1 MAPDTSAQ
9 NGPES
14 EQRLFELLDQYTT
27 LLHSGTDSERR
38 DFLDRNPAIVELAN
52 CLDAVQGLA
61 AIGLPGSEV
70 DPHLP
75 VAEMSA
81 ASDQLTSDAQSS
93 RFGDYNLIEEIGRGG
108 MGVIF
113 RARQTKL
120 DRVVALK
127 LILANRLASVE
138 EIRRFYTEAQA
149 AGRLKHPNIV
159 SIHEVGEVH
168 GQHFFA
174 MDFIP
179 GTTLASILSEG
190 PLHWETSVQHLI
202 SLASAVGHLHSHQVV
217 HRDLKPSNILIH
229 DDGTP
234 YLTDFG
240 LAKVHSANSTHT
252 QTGAIIGTPDYMSP
266 EQASGTPEDVTGL
279 SDIYSLGA
287 ILYEMLTGQPPF
299 KSEHPFDTLVHVIH
313 REPVPPRQRNRQIP
327 PELELVCLQCLE
339 KNPHRRYQS
348 AGDLSQDLQHVL
360 KREPVTTRRAGWIL
374 RLARRARRSPAF
386 VSQLGALL
394 VTALILQVRFLIEP
408 ANLQSHIQVMT
419 VLGVWV
425 VFQFVFR
432 TLSRNSAWEISVRI
446 AWLTTDIVL
455 LTVVLYLAA
464 AAPDPKPL
472 GPLAVS
478 YPLLIVA
485 SGLFVRQRLVWFT
498 TLMSLAAYAS
508 LLVLLP
514 AERRPLHY
522 PALCLTIMVLVG
534 FIVAYQVRQLRILR
548 RFCQAEQ
555 PSRHLFR

>member
-1 MAPDTSAQ
+1 MPPETSAS

-14 EQRLFELLDQYTT
+14 EQQLFELLDQYTT
-27 LLHSGTDSERR
+27 LLHRGTESERR
-38 DFLDRNPAIVELAN
+38 EFLDRNPAILELAG
-52 CLDAVQGLA
+52 CLDAVQDLA
-61 AIGLPGSEV
+61 ASGLPGTEV

-75 VAEMSA
+75 LATGNAVG
-81 ASDQLTSDAQSS
+81 QPLTADGQSS
-93 RFGDYNLIEEIGRGG
+93 LFGDYELIEEIGRGG

-120 DRVVALK
+120 DRIVALK

-138 EIRRFYTEAQA
+138 QIRRFYTEAQA

-159 SIHEVGEVH
+159 SIHEVGNVH

-179 GTTLASILSEG
+179 GTTLARLLTEG
-190 PLHWETSVQHLI
+190 PLDWETSVKQLI
-202 SLASAVGHLHSHQVV
+202 CLASAVGHLHSHRVV

-240 LAKVHSANSTHT
+240 LAKVHSAGSAHT

-266 EQASGTPEDVTGL
+266 EQASGTPQDVTGL
-279 SDIYSLGA
+279 SDIFSLGA
-287 ILYEMLTGQPPF
+287 ILYEMLAGQPPF

-339 KNPHRRYQS
+339 KKPHRRYQS
-348 AGDLSQDLQHVL
+348 ADELIQDLQHVL
-360 KREPVTTRRAGWIL
+360 QHEPVSTRRAGWIL
-374 RLARRARRSPAF
+374 RLVRRTRRSPAF

-394 VTALILQVRFLIEP
+394 VTALIVQVRFLIEP
-408 ANLQSHIQVMT
+408 ANLQSHIQVMS
-419 VLGVWV
+419 VLGIWV
-425 VFQFVFR
+425 GLQFVFR
-432 TLSRNSAWEISVRI
+432 ALSRNSAWEISVRV
-446 AWLTTDIVL
+446 AWLTADIVL

-464 AAPDPKPL
+464 AAPDPKSL
-472 GPLAVS
+472 GPLVVA

-498 TLMSLAAYAS
+498 TLMSMAAYIS
-508 LLVLLP
+508 LLVVLP
-514 AERRPLHY
+514 DERRPIHY
-522 PALCLTIMVLVG
+522 PAVFLAIIGLVG
-534 FIVAYQVRQLRILR
+534 FIVVYQVRRLRILR
-548 RFCQAEQ
+548 RFCRPEQA
-555 PSRHLFR
+555 SGHLFQ